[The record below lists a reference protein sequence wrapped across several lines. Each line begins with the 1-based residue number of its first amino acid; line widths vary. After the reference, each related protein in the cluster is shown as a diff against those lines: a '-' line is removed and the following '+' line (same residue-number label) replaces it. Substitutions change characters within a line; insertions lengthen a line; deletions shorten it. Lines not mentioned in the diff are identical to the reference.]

1 MAIKELNDTDQKID
15 NIGKTSEKAQK
26 SAAAL
31 AKSYTAAGAALVAAG
46 VAAVNVS
53 TQFDA
58 AFAKTQTIMDT
69 AEVAVEDMRQDVLAL
84 SNDSGMAADTVS
96 EAVYQAIS
104 GSVATADAAA
114 FVDDANKLAVS
125 GFTSLT
131 NATDVLTTTLNA
143 YGLSADKVG
152 GISNV
157 LIQTQNLGKTSVD
170 ELAGSMGRAISTGS
184 AYGVNLQNLS
194 TAYVELTRGGI
205 ATAEATTYLSGM
217 LNELGDAGS
226 TVGGILQAKTGKSFG
241 QLMADG
247 WSLGDVLQV
256 LSDTVNGDAEA
267 LMGLWSSQEA
277 GKASNAIMTQGI
289 KDFNVVLD
297 QMDAEMSGVT
307 GTTDEAY
314 QTMTDTSEF
323 IDQRLSN
330 SVTNLGI
337 AFGDG
342 LRPALDDAKGLLTDV
357 LVSFTDFVDES
368 PLVSAAFAG
377 VTVGVGAMA
386 VMLTAY
392 TVKAKM
398 AESATLKLTAAMATN
413 PIMLAVAAVASLTVG
428 IYSLVAST
436 DDASA
441 SVEEMTTASRNL
453 ETVVAESEA
462 AYTATRDEIEGTVS
476 IARQYADRLKELE
489 SQQSMT
495 AAESKEY
502 ADTIEKLRT
511 VMPDLNIEIDEQ
523 TGMLVEGA
531 DALQEQIDNWY
542 ELAVAQALQDKYKE
556 QIQAQAEAEAELNG
570 NLAKRKRLQEEIAVA
585 NDRKTDAEEKANQAQ
600 LDWYELEA
608 KYQEEESKRIAG
620 NATMTDEAFENLH
633 AQYIQAQADYDNY
646 SQAALNYE
654 TTVSDLESQLTDT
667 NNAINDNNAAI
678 AENAEKVN
686 EAKDAYSYYTE
697 NTAGAAEQTSVFAA
711 QAQSASEAWASASEA
726 LKTAYDAAY
735 ASAYASIDGQLGLFD
750 DMSSAVT
757 GLSEITTTS
766 AQSATQGFISSLDS
780 QIAYMDT
787 YQANMKLAA
796 ERGISQ
802 GLLQELSDGSEE
814 SAEILANMVNA
825 TDEQIAEMNE
835 KFSKVSEGKESFAE
849 SMVEYT
855 GVVED
860 EKQNMVN
867 LALQAGQDMSGAMT
881 RELLNG
887 LPDFEAAWLSY
898 QNVAAGARAATGSA
912 SYVAN
917 PSRGRMQAYASGTDY
932 ATAGL
937 ALVGEA
943 GPELVYFHGGER
955 VLTADET
962 QQALRSVYPTAPQLA
977 YIGAGS
983 PAIAGRGTV
992 QLHATIAVPLEID
1005 GREFARA
1012 NAEYIGVEQ
1021 EFGVM

>member
-1 MAIKELNDTDQKID
+1 MNDTDQKID

-69 AEVAVEDMRQDVLAL
+69 AEVAVEDMRKDVLAL

-205 ATAEATTYLSGM
+205 ATAESTTYLSGM
-217 LNELGDAGS
+217 LNELGDSGS
-226 TVGGILQAKTGKSFG
+226 KVGGILQERTGKSFG
-241 QLMADG
+241 QLMSDG
-247 WSLGDVLQV
+247 WSLGDVLNV
-256 LSDTVNGDAEA
+256 LIESVDGNAEA

-277 GKASNAIMTQGI
+277 GKAANAIMTQGI
-289 KDFNVVLD
+289 KDFNDVLS
-297 QMDAEMSGVT
+297 QMNAEMSGTT
-307 GTTDEAY
+307 GTTEKAY
-314 QTMTDTSEF
+314 ATMTDTSEF
-323 IDQRLSN
+323 IDQRLQN
-330 SVTNLGI
+330 SVKNLGI

-342 LRPALDDAKGLLTDV
+342 LRPALDAVKGLLTNV
-357 LVSFTDFVDES
+357 IGVVTDFVDES
-368 PLVSAAFAG
+368 PWVSAAFAG
-377 VTVGVGAMA
+377 VTVGLGAMA
-386 VMLTAY
+386 VTLTVL
-392 TVKAKM
+392 TVKAKL
-398 AESATLKLTAAMATN
+398 AESAMLKLTMSMATN
-413 PIMLAVAAVASLTVG
+413 PYVLAAGAIATLVVG
-428 IYSLVAST
+428 IGTLIAST

-531 DALQEQIDNWY
+531 DALQAQIDNWY

-556 QIQAQAEAEAELNG
+556 QVQAQAEAEAELNG
-570 NLAKRKRLQEEIAVA
+570 NLAKRKRLEAERGVILDQIATKTNEQNRLIAEQKELYDAIDQASKSGNNDFDFAAAQGKINQLNDDIVRVSGEI
-585 NDRKTDAEEKANQAQ
+585 
-600 LDWYELEA
+600 
-608 KYQEEESKRIAG
+608 G
-620 NATMTDEAFENLH
+620 
-633 AQYIQAQADYDNY
+633 
-646 SQAALNYE
+646 
-654 TTVSDLESQLTDT
+654 DLTNGQLTDL
-667 NNAINDNNAAI
+667 NAEIDIVNQSIDQNNAAI

-711 QAQSASEAWASASEA
+711 QAQSASEAWSAASEA

-735 ASAYASIDGQLGLFD
+735 ASAYASIDGQIGLFNNMGETVD
-750 DMSSAVT
+750 KIS
-757 GLSEITTTS
+757 GITVES
-766 AQSATQGFISSLDS
+766 AQKAGQGFMDAMDS
-780 QIAYMDT
+780 EIAYMDT
-787 YQANMKLAA
+787 YEANMKLAA
-796 ERGISQ
+796 ERGIDQ

-814 SAEILANMVNA
+814 HAEILANMVLL
-825 TDEQIAEMNE
+825 TDEEIQEMNE
-835 KFSKVSEGKESFAE
+835 KYAKVSEGKDKFAN

-887 LPDFEAAWLSY
+887 LPNFEAAWLSY
-898 QNVAAGARAATGSA
+898 QNVAAGARAGIDSGSGG
-912 SYVAN
+912 SGGH
-917 PSRGRMQAYASGTDY
+917 SRNNYAAMNAYASGTNY

-983 PAIAGRGTV
+983 PAIAGRSTV